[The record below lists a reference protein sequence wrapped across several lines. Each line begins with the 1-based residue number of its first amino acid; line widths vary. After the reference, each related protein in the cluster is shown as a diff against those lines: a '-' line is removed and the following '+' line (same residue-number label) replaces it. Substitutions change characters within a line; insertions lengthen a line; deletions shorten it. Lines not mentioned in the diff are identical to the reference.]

1 MYGRDALLG
10 SGAEEPLSR
19 ENEMDRMPR
28 NTESRQRRL
37 STSIRVVV
45 RRPSVPIRQRLITP
59 NSSIRVGVTDD
70 EESEAPPSSPRASIL
85 PKVDSKIL
93 FRETSAIISFEGIHN
108 IKHTLQSNFKLCFCW
123 QILRIS
129 RKGSF
134 SWYEEANI
142 CIVFG
147 SFIFAYAKAHSLH

>member
-1 MYGRDALLG
+1 MQGNIWFESPGLGQGSSFFVELPVYGRDALLG

-93 FRETSAIISFEGIHN
+93 FRETSAIISFEGRN
-108 IKHTLQSNFKLCFCW
+108 K
-123 QILRIS
+123 
-129 RKGSF
+129 
-134 SWYEEANI
+134 YETY
-142 CIVFG
+142 
-147 SFIFAYAKAHSLH
+147 SAK